1 MNSQNN
7 VQKIIGIGMIM
18 SVIQFM
24 GILIFLE
31 KIKFIAL
38 PQGDIS
44 LLETLALIA
53 SGMFIIS
60 YLIFN
65 KKALIQKDEQE
76 KTKFLIIAYALNE
89 IPVVLAFAA
98 TFLRED
104 GNGIIITLNSLSALI
119 INAIYL
125 VKSNQ

>member
-7 VQKIIGIGMIM
+7 AQKIIGIAMIM
-18 SVIQFM
+18 SIVQFI
-24 GILIFLE
+24 GALIFLE

-44 LLETLALIA
+44 IVETLAFSA
-53 SGMFIIS
+53 SGLFIIS

-65 KKALIQKDEQE
+65 KKALIQKDKQE

-104 GNGIIITLNSLSALI
+104 GNGIVMTINSSCALI

-125 VKSNQ
+125 MKSNQ

>member
-7 VQKIIGIGMIM
+7 IQKIIGIAMIM
-18 SVIQFM
+18 SIVQFL
-24 GILIFLE
+24 GALIFLE
-31 KIKFIAL
+31 KIKYVAL
-38 PQGDIS
+38 PQGEIS
-44 LLETLALIA
+44 IVETIALGA
-53 SGMFIIS
+53 SCLFIIS

-104 GNGIIITLNSLSALI
+104 GNGIIMTINSSCALI
-119 INAIYL
+119 MNAIYL